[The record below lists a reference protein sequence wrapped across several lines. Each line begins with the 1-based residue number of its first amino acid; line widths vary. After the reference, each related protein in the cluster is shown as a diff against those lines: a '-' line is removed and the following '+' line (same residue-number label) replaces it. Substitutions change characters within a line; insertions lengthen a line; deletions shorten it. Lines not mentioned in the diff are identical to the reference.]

1 MPASRTRNSKSR
13 ASTPGRST
21 AVRSKDATVTVA
33 RARARF
39 ADTIDLVR
47 STGQRIVLSK
57 SGKRAAAIIS
67 IEDLELLQRL
77 EDAHDVKAARA
88 ALKEP
93 GTTSWDDVKKRLGL

>member
-1 MPASRTRNSKSR
+1 MPETRTRRGKS
-13 ASTPGRST
+13 PGRST
-21 AVRSKDATVTVA
+21 PATVTVA
-33 RARARF
+33 KARARF

-77 EDAHDVKAARA
+77 EDASDLKAARE
-88 ALKEP
+88 ALKES
-93 GTTSWDDVKKRLGL
+93 GATSWDEVKKRLGL

>member
-1 MPASRTRNSKSR
+1 MPSSRSRNSKSR
-13 ASTPGRST
+13 ASTPGRT
-21 AVRSKDATVTVA
+21 KNATVTVA

-93 GTTSWDDVKKRLGL
+93 GTTPWDDVKKRLGL

>member
-1 MPASRTRNSKSR
+1 MRDAKPESKPKRSKV
-13 ASTPGRST
+13 PGRS
-21 AVRSKDATVTVA
+21 SPATVTVA

-67 IEDLELLQRL
+67 IEDFELLQRL
-77 EDAHDVKAARA
+77 EDANDLKAARD

-93 GTTSWDDVKKRLGL
+93 GGTPWDEVKKRLGL

>member
-1 MPASRTRNSKSR
+1 
-13 ASTPGRST
+13 
-21 AVRSKDATVTVA
+21 VTVA

-88 ALKEP
+88 ALKDP
-93 GTTSWDDVKKRLGL
+93 GVTPWNEVKKRLGL

>member
-1 MPASRTRNSKSR
+1 MAASRTRSPKSR
-13 ASTPGRST
+13 TSAPG
-21 AVRSKDATVTVA
+21 RSKDATVTVA

-77 EDAHDVKAARA
+77 EDAYDLKAARA

-93 GTTSWDDVKKRLGL
+93 GATPWDDVKKRLGL